1 MNKKKIIATV
11 VMIVTL
17 IIILVITLN
26 KEEEQQPASGFEAHR
41 IVAHAMGGIN
51 GYTYT
56 NAWEAF
62 VANYERGTRVF
73 EVDFLLSKDD
83 QLVARHEWT
92 VNMSKLLGQLEVLP
106 ANKQGVALDY
116 EEFMDS
122 PILNIYSPLDIEKVL
137 DLMQNYPDAYI
148 VTDTKEIQPELIEK
162 QFTLLTEAAQ
172 RRDPALLERI
182 VPQIYN
188 QPMLDEINKVY
199 SFPEVLYTLY
209 QSKDT
214 DEQVIEFVKKTG
226 VDITMPVSRA
236 TKSFVKQLK
245 NIGARVYV
253 HTVDEEDEIRALSR
267 MGVDGFY
274 SDFVPENDLNNL
286 RGIR

>member
-11 VMIVTL
+11 VMIVAL
-17 IIILVITLN
+17 IMIFVITLN
-26 KEEEQQPASGFEAHR
+26 KEEEQPTSGFEAHR